1 MWQYLLDK
9 LDVLVYV
16 VIVVVIYL
24 ALLYLW
30 RKLAQLETSFYKLES
45 ALANIVINQEKKI
58 NEDNSPKEVFMEVFQ
73 QAQCI
78 PQQDV
83 EVSAPSKPSISI
95 EEVDNMSETPSTA
108 TFTKSKLA
116 RMNVEQL
123 REQAEKMG
131 ENIDGT
137 KQDLINRI
145 LTAQVVEKI

>member
-73 QAQCI
+73 Q
-78 PQQDV
+78 DV

-131 ENIDGT
+131 ENVDGT

>member
-73 QAQCI
+73 Q
-78 PQQDV
+78 DV

-131 ENIDGT
+131 ENVDGT

-145 LTAQVVEKI
+145 LTAQVIEKI

>member
-45 ALANIVINQEKKI
+45 ALANIVINQEKKN

-73 QAQCI
+73 QDI
-78 PQQDV
+78 

-131 ENIDGT
+131 ENVDGT